1 VLGDRIKQLRL
12 DLSISQNDLAR
23 VIGRSKRNIAAYEK
37 SYRCPDLETL
47 KKMADFFQVSL
58 DYLAGRSQLRSQFEA
73 AFDLDL
79 EENEVGNLTR
89 GILDSVQITVKDAA
103 LEKNVELLKIVN
115 RVYRSIRGVKISTW
129 PEGKIIIND
138 ECNGVLVVLNSAC
151 N

>member
-1 VLGDRIKQLRL
+1 MLGDRIKQLRL
-12 DLSISQNDLAR
+12 DLSISQKDLAR

-37 SYRCPDLETL
+37 NYKCPDMETL
-47 KKMADFFQVSL
+47 KKLADFFQVSL

-79 EENEVGNLTR
+79 EENEVGKLTR
-89 GILDSVQITVKDAA
+89 GILDSVQITVRDAA

-138 ECNGVLVVLNSAC
+138 ECNGVLVVLNSIC